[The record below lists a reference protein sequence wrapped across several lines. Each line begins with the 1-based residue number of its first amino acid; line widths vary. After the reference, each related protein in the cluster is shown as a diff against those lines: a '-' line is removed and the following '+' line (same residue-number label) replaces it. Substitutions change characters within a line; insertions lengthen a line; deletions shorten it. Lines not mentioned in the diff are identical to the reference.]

1 MKKKAKMPMKKQSLK
16 DRMSES
22 KGMKHADEAADKK
35 LIKKM
40 VKSSCRGK

>member
-1 MKKKAKMPMKKQSLK
+1 MKKKEKLPMKKQSAK
-16 DRMSES
+16 SRMHES